1 MTWDVSPAAWSSSSS
16 KRISRAWTWPWC
28 VWTYFCPQSQ
38 PKFWPWLWP
47 MSTWSWTRTT
57 AVRRVRTPTTRIF
70 PGPSRAKRAARTT
83 GTRTTGTMQCWSIS
97 ISATTCSSITLGVW
111 REWKGPFDFSASWS
125 CRDTSYKRQRWW
137 WFSWCSRTLAGY
149 ASWSVAC
156 KKDWIK
162 SLEILSF
169 EYGGKMDFLVFN
181 HISWEHALAICKAEQ
196 MVTSDPTA
204 SYFILGFLFGGFCC
218 LASCF
223 LLITI
228 LLLVGVRILDPRP
241 NDIVPVILRDSWLHK
256 SRFDWS
262 VFLAESCKANEID
275 YQESPQSASNVSC
288 LKSLRNPS
296 R

>member
-1 MTWDVSPAAWSSSSS
+1 
-16 KRISRAWTWPWC
+16 
-28 VWTYFCPQSQ
+28 
-38 PKFWPWLWP
+38 
-47 MSTWSWTRTT
+47 
-57 AVRRVRTPTTRIF
+57 
-70 PGPSRAKRAARTT
+70 
-83 GTRTTGTMQCWSIS
+83 
-97 ISATTCSSITLGVW
+97 
-111 REWKGPFDFSASWS
+111 
-125 CRDTSYKRQRWW
+125 
-137 WFSWCSRTLAGY
+137 
-149 ASWSVAC
+149 
-156 KKDWIK
+156 
-162 SLEILSF
+162 
-169 EYGGKMDFLVFN
+169 MDFLVFN